1 MTIKKRHNETNTS
14 QLTQL
19 EEKSNTLFSA
29 NSFFAK
35 ELSKARQDKAIEKCS
50 TTEKSF
56 LEVMGKSKREIKE
69 FLDELSKKKEEESY
83 QESRNENLEKLKV
96 HDLRVDDKLFKRF
109 RNDNKRDVKKFLK
122 MQKYD
127 KRPKHMM
134 DPILDDEIYALMSKY
149 DLEQFEG
156 AKNIFNGFN
165 QNNKDIVSQLKL
177 ESYEAQVSKTLTCFA
192 FFFDKF
198 LKQAVS

>member
-50 TTEKSF
+50 ITEKSF
-56 LEVMGKSKREIKE
+56 LEVMGKGKREIKE

-149 DLEQFEG
+149 DLEQFKG
-156 AKNIFNGFN
+156 AKSIFNGFI
-165 QNNKDIVSQLKL
+165 QNNKDIVFQLKL
-177 ESYEAQVSKTLTCFA
+177 ESYEAQASKTLTLHFSLIS
-192 FFFDKF
+192 F
-198 LKQAVS
+198 